1 MTGEVRGH
9 RLGKLKKHWRKATP
23 EERRAFIAWLGPG
36 AGRQPIAAGRYL
48 TAEGIERIR
57 REMDARDMDLARL
70 NAALG
75 LEEGDMNIARALVEG
90 MPLRLT
96 VIAALDGWLN
106 LPPARD
112 GHNIDQ

>member
-1 MTGEVRGH
+1 MTGEGRGH
-9 RLGKLKKHWRKATP
+9 RLGKLKKHWRKATQ

-48 TAEGIERIR
+48 TAEGVERIR
-57 REMDARDMDLARL
+57 REMGARNLDLSRL
-70 NAALG
+70 NTALG

-90 MPLRLT
+90 MPLRLS

-106 LPPARD
+106 TPPTRN
-112 GHNIDQ
+112 GNGMDQ